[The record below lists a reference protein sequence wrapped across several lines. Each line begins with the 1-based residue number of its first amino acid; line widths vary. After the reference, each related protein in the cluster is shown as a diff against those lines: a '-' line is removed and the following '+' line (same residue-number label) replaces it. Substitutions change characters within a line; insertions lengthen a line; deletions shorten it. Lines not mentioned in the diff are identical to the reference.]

1 MKFDPNASP
10 PCFRSDAETIAKD
23 TRVRMQLVG
32 CRIEAN
38 DMVSFSTFSLLF
50 RADWQ
55 FAIGTVKKDYLGQIP
70 E

>member
-23 TRVRMQLVG
+23 TKVRMQLVG

-38 DMVSFSTFSLLF
+38 DMVSDPDEGVLSELTDSLPLV
-50 RADWQ
+50 Q
-55 FAIGTVKKDYLGQIP
+55 
-70 E
+70 